1 MQAGDG
7 LIYSS
12 LKSLLKQRSMARLL
26 QRGSKNVHARQSGH
40 HLSTQKG
47 RGMDFAESRLYQ
59 PGDDVRTMD
68 WRVTAKTG
76 KAHTKIFQEERERP
90 VLLYVDCRPSMFF
103 GTRGKYKSVVAAE
116 IASLLTWKMWLDG
129 DRVGGVVETVSEGIE
144 MRPSRSMSGIS
155 RWLKHIADSTQN
167 LLNNTD
173 KKSSGLDFDGL
184 RHIANSGSQI
194 IIISDFQGYSETN
207 RQQLLGLTRKA
218 AVHLVS
224 IADPFEQQL
233 PDVSG
238 LRVTDSLASLFI
250 HPKQKNLAK
259 KYQQAYQQRQQLL
272 QKDARKVGAGLIEV
286 LTNDEQNHVLMNIS
300 RGLR

>member
-1 MQAGDG
+1 MQAGDA

-12 LKSLLKQRSMARLL
+12 LNSLLKQRSMARLL

-76 KAHTKIFQEERERP
+76 KAHTKVFQEERERP

-129 DRVGGVVETVSEGIE
+129 DRVGGVIQTGSERIE
-144 MRPSRSMSGIS
+144 MRPSRSMSGVS
-155 RWLKHIADSTQN
+155 RWLKHIADSTQG
-167 LLNNTD
+167 LLNDRTKNNA
-173 KKSSGLDFDGL
+173 SLDFDAL
-184 RHIANSGSQI
+184 RHTGNSGSQI
-194 IIISDFQGYSETN
+194 IIISDFQGYNETH
-207 RQQLLGLTRKA
+207 RQQLLGLTRKTT
-218 AVHLVS
+218 VHLVS
-224 IADPFEQQL
+224 ITDPFEQQL
-233 PDVSG
+233 PDVPA
-238 LRVTDSLASLFI
+238 LRITDSFSSLLI

-259 KYQQAYQQRQQLL
+259 KYQEAYELRRQWL
-272 QKDARKVGAGLIEV
+272 QNDARKVGAGLIEV
-286 LTNDEQNHVLMNIS
+286 VTNDLPNHILMNLS

>member
-1 MQAGDG
+1 MQAGDT

-12 LKSLLKQRSMARLL
+12 LKSLLKQRATARLL
-26 QRGSKNVHARQSGH
+26 QRGSKNIHARQSGH

-76 KAHTKIFQEERERP
+76 KAHTKVFQEERERP

-129 DRVGGVVETVSEGIE
+129 DRIGGVVQTASERVE
-144 MRPSRSMSGIS
+144 MRTTRSMSGIS
-155 RWLKHIADSTQN
+155 RWLRIIADSTQS
-167 LLNNTD
+167 LLNTSPQGGSN
-173 KKSSGLDFDGL
+173 LDFDAL
-184 RHIANSGSQI
+184 RYIANTGSQI
-194 IIISDFQGYSETN
+194 IIISDFQRYNETN
-207 RQQLLGLTRKA
+207 REQLLSLTRKA
-218 AVHLVS
+218 SVQLVS
-224 IADPFEQQL
+224 ISDPFEQQL
-233 PDVSG
+233 PDVAG
-238 LRVTDSLASLFI
+238 LRMTDSRSSVLI
-250 HPKQKNLAK
+250 HPKQKQLAK
-259 KYQQAYQQRQQLL
+259 KYQQAYQRRQQLL
-272 QKDARKVGAGLIEV
+272 QKDTRKAGAGLIEV
-286 LTNDEQNHVLMNIS
+286 STSDELNHRLLNIS

>member
-1 MQAGDG
+1 MEKGDA

-12 LKSLLKQRSMARLL
+12 LNSLLKQRSTARLL
-26 QRGSKNVHARQSGH
+26 QRGSKNVHARQSGQ

-76 KAHTKIFQEERERP
+76 KPHTKVFQEERERP
-90 VLLYVDCRPSMFF
+90 VMLYVDSRPSMFF
-103 GTRGKYKSVVAAE
+103 GTRGKYKSVLAAE

-129 DRVGGVVETVSEGIE
+129 DRVGGVVQTGAERIE
-144 MRPSRSMSGIS
+144 MRPSRSMSGLS
-155 RWLKHIADSTQN
+155 RWLKHLADSTQSLIN
-167 LLNNTD
+167 DNHTGNA
-173 KKSSGLDFDGL
+173 KLDFDGL
-184 RHIANSGSQI
+184 RHITNSGSQI
-194 IIISDFQGYSETN
+194 IIISDFQGYDETH

-218 AVHLVS
+218 SVHLVCIS
-224 IADPFEQQL
+224 DPFEQQL
-233 PDVSG
+233 PDVPS
-238 LRVTDSLASLFI
+238 LRVTDSLTSLFI

-259 KYQQAYQQRQQLL
+259 KYQEAYQKRQQLL

-286 LTNDEQNHVLMNIS
+286 QTNDQTNHILLNLS